1 VPAGAV
7 PVARVSGWL
16 PAKAVL
22 LDVPATSLAGA
33 VAVAV
38 PRLTELTG
46 LETSAIAQP
55 LEEATRESDFAI
67 GGGIAVPHASI
78 SGLSAP
84 AVVFVR
90 LARPIDIGA
99 MDRMPADLIFVTL
112 FPAGDAAAHLKF
124 LAHLAQLAHSRVL
137 REGLRTA
144 ADAAAVIELV
154 EAAESRRAVSPRAP
168 TRTPAAETY
177 LAMIALA
184 GEKAVDAVLVEL
196 LDCGLGDATIL
207 DAQSASEAAS
217 REVPLFAGFQ
227 DIFGDPGGRRVILA
241 VVSADQLDEVSALV
255 GRVCDEREAASGE
268 VWFMP
273 LASRWKW
280 TRTDEAAPARG
291 H

>member
-1 VPAGAV
+1 M
-7 PVARVSGWL
+7 SDWL
-16 PAKAVL
+16 PAEAIL
-22 LDVPATSLAGA
+22 LDVPAANLAGA
-33 VAVAV
+33 VAVAI
-38 PRLTELTG
+38 PRLAALTG
-46 LETSAIAQP
+46 IETSAIARP
-55 LEEATRESDFAI
+55 LEQATRESDFAI

-78 SGLSAP
+78 PGLSAP

-99 MDRMPADLIFVTL
+99 IDRQPADLIFVTL

-124 LAHLAQLAHSRVL
+124 LAHLAHLAHSRVL
-137 REGLRTA
+137 RDGLRTA
-144 ADAAAVIELV
+144 TDAAGVVELV

-168 TRTPAAETY
+168 TQTPAAETY

-241 VVSADQLDEVSALV
+241 VVSADQLDDVSAMV
-255 GRVCDEREAASGE
+255 GRVCDERDAASGE

-280 TRTDEAAPARG
+280 ARVDDAPPARG